1 MVKTSYKV
9 TYTLSSRCLLG
20 VCVVFLLYFPLFFIF
35 FYADFIFLFP
45 PNILLWKFSNV
56 KKSWKGEIE
65 HLYVYPVGSVI
76 SINTHFII
84 CVSVCSIF
92 YSLIFRG
99 ILIQILLNLYIA
111 LDSTDIFTILFLW
124 THKYEISVHLFVS
137 SSFFPLMS

>member
-1 MVKTSYKV
+1 MVKTSYKI

-76 SINTHFII
+76 SINIHFII
-84 CVSVCSIF
+84 CVSVCSSIHQ
-92 YSLIFRG
+92 S
-99 ILIQILLNLYIA
+99 ILMHFKMSCRCQSFAFKYFSVCIITRVIMCLQACFLLR
-111 LDSTDIFTILFLW
+111 
-124 THKYEISVHLFVS
+124 
-137 SSFFPLMS
+137 

>member
-84 CVSVCSIF
+84 CVSVCSSIHQ
-92 YSLIFRG
+92 S
-99 ILIQILLNLYIA
+99 ILMHFKMSCRCQSFAFKYFSVCIITRVMCLQACFLLR
-111 LDSTDIFTILFLW
+111 
-124 THKYEISVHLFVS
+124 
-137 SSFFPLMS
+137 

>member
-1 MVKTSYKV
+1 MVKTSYKI

-35 FYADFIFLFP
+35 FYADFIFLFS

-84 CVSVCSIF
+84 CVSVCSSIHQ
-92 YSLIFRG
+92 S
-99 ILIQILLNLYIA
+99 ILMHFKMSCRCQSFAFKYFSVCIITRVIMCLQACFLLR
-111 LDSTDIFTILFLW
+111 
-124 THKYEISVHLFVS
+124 
-137 SSFFPLMS
+137 